1 MNLQEMFESMKD
13 CDCCALCRSRTQVV
27 FGVGDPEADILFVGE
42 APGFHEDKQG
52 EPFVGAAGQ
61 LLDQLLKSI
70 SLNRR
75 DVYITNTVKCRPPEN
90 RDPQP
95 EEIAACRQYLRFQI
109 EQIKPRLICTLG
121 NHATKTLLATTT
133 GITALHGKKF
143 TRDGVVFVPLYHP
156 AAALHKPPLRSD
168 LIADFEKLSAYLQ
181 EMAAADP
188 LPPEQA
194 PEQLG
199 LF

>member
-1 MNLQEMFESMKD
+1 MDLQEMFESMKD
-13 CDCCALCRSRTQVV
+13 CDCCELSKSRTRVV
-27 FGVGDPEADILFVGE
+27 FGCGNPEAEIFFVGE

-52 EPFVGAAGQ
+52 EPFVGPAGQ
-61 LLDQLLKSI
+61 LLDQLLNSI
-70 SLNRR
+70 SLRR
-75 DVYITNTVKCRPPEN
+75 KDVYITNTVKCRPPGN

-109 EQIKPRLICTLG
+109 EHIKPRLICALG
-121 NHATKTLLATTT
+121 NHATKTLLATST

-143 TRDGVVFVPLYHP
+143 TRDGVVYVPLYHP
-156 AAALHKPPLRSD
+156 AAALHKPPLKSD
-168 LIADFEKLSAYLQ
+168 LIADFEKLSAYLS
-181 EMAAADP
+181 EIAKTDP
-188 LPPEQA
+188 PQREQA

>member
-1 MNLQEMFESMKD
+1 MDLQEMFESMKD
-13 CDCCALCRSRTQVV
+13 CDCCELSKGRTQVV
-27 FGVGDPEADILFVGE
+27 FGTGNPEADILFVGE

-52 EPFVGAAGQ
+52 EPFVGPAGQ
-61 LLDQLLKSI
+61 LLDQLLASI
-70 SLNRR
+70 SLQRK
-75 DVYITNTVKCRPPEN
+75 DVYITNTVKCRPPGN

-109 EQIKPRLICTLG
+109 EHISPRLICTLG
-121 NHATKTLLATTT
+121 NHATKTLLATGT

-143 TRDGVVFVPLYHP
+143 TRDSVVFVPLYHP
-156 AAALHKPPLRSD
+156 AAALHKPPLKSD
-168 LIADFEKLSAYLQ
+168 LIADFEKLRAYLT
-181 EMAAADP
+181 EMAEADP
-188 LPPEQA
+188 PEQEQA

>member
-1 MNLQEMFESMKD
+1 MDLQAMFESMKD
-13 CDCCALCRSRTQVV
+13 CDCCTLSKSRTQVV
-27 FGVGDPEADILFVGE
+27 FGVGDPQADILFVGE

-61 LLDQLLKSI
+61 LLDQLLKAI
-70 SLNRR
+70 SLNRQ

-109 EQIKPRLICTLG
+109 EHIKPRLICTLG
-121 NHATKTLLATTT
+121 NHATKTLLATST

-156 AAALHKPPLRSD
+156 AAALHKPPLKSD
-168 LIADFEKLSAYLQ
+168 LIADFEKLSAYLK
-181 EMAAADP
+181 EMDADDP
-188 LPPEQA
+188 PPPERT